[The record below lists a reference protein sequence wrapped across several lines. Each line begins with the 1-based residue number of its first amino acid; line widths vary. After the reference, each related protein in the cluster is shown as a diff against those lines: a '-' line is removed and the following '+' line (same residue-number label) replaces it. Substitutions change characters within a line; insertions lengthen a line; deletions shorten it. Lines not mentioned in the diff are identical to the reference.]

1 MIYLPYYNPPSPN
14 LPPTLP
20 PKIGRFFNVAKL
32 MGSDFVANLGAIY
45 VTFFVAQL
53 SIATKS
59 YPVCTRF
66 MSPS

>member
-1 MIYLPYYNPPSPN
+1 
-14 LPPTLP
+14 
-20 PKIGRFFNVAKL
+20 
-32 MGSDFVANLGAIY
+32 MGSDFVANLGALY

-66 MSPS
+66 MPPSRPDCFQPKLISLHFQHCQISALES